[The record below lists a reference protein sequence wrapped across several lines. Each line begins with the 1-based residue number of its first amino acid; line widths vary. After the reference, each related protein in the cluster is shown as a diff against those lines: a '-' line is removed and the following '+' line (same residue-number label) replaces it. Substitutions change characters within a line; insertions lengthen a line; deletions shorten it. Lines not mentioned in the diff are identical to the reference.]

1 MGGGGGGNTTTA
13 TSSVPDWLKP
23 QVQSAFQKAEAAHAE
38 GDLSRVAE
46 LDPRHE
52 QMLLDT
58 AFGDSVDA
66 ASDRALTNLAGQSL
80 AGKANTGTLSSARA
94 DRAQQAALADV
105 AAKNYRDN
113 LAIKDQ
119 AAQQL
124 LGQEQ
129 KKADKTHQGLQRLFG
144 YYGSPAAG
152 TQQTSTQGGG
162 K

>member
-23 QVQSAFQKAEAAHAE
+23 QVQSAFQQAEGAHKR

-52 QMLLDT
+52 QTLLDT
-58 AFGDSVDA
+58 AFGGGIQA
-66 ASDRALTNLAGQSL
+66 ATDRSLTNLAGQQL
-80 AGKANTGTLSSARA
+80 AGTANTGTLGSARA
-94 DRAQQAALADV
+94 DRARQTALADT
-105 AAKNYRDN
+105 AAQRATEDIKIRD
-113 LAIKDQ
+113 A

-129 KKADKTHQGLQRLFG
+129 KKQDATHQGLQRLFG

-152 TQQTSTQGGG
+152 TQQTSSQGGG

>member
-38 GDLSRVAE
+38 VDLSRVAE

-58 AFGDSVDA
+58 AFGGSVDA
-66 ASDRALTNLAGQSL
+66 ASDRALTNLAGQQL
-80 AGKANTGTLSSARA
+80 AGKANTGTLGSARA

-129 KKADKTHQGLQRLFG
+129 KKQDKTHQGLQRLFG